1 MWKPCAA
8 LPPASAGERRKKTV
22 ASLAAL
28 PPALYHAHHGTF
40 AADLPFWE
48 ALAARA
54 GGPVLALGCG
64 TGRVALPLA
73 AAGFPTVGVDW
84 DAAMLAFLQ
93 RRVAARGG
101 SLPLGLVQTDFRA
114 LPFGAAA
121 FPLAVLP
128 CNTYTTMPPRER
140 AAFLQ
145 GVARVLR
152 PGGFFAFSAP
162 NPALVAALPL
172 QAEAEPEAA
181 FRHPE
186 SGLPVQ
192 VSSGWRR
199 EGTRW
204 TVRWHYD
211 TLHPDGTAKRVTVS
225 QIHWLAPVEAERG
238 LLEAAGLHLVA
249 EYGGFDHAPP
259 APDAPYWVV
268 VAQRL

>member
-8 LPPASAGERRKKTV
+8 LPLASAGERRKAV
-22 ASLAAL
+22 ASPAAL
-28 PPALYHAHHGTF
+28 PPALYHAHHGAF

-73 AAGFPTVGVDW
+73 HTGALTVGLDW
-84 DAAMLAFLQ
+84 DASMLAFLQ
-93 RRVAARGG
+93 RRLAASRDGA
-101 SLPLGLVQTDFRA
+101 PLRLVQADFRA
-114 LPFGAAA
+114 LPLGAGA
-121 FPLAVLP
+121 FSLAVLP
-128 CNTYTTMPPRER
+128 CNTYTTVPPHDRL
-140 AAFLQ
+140 AFLQ

-162 NPALVAALPL
+162 NPALVAALPP

-211 TLHPDGTAKRVTVS
+211 ALHPDGTVERVTVS
-225 QIHWLAPVEAERG
+225 QTHWLAPVEAERG
-238 LLEAAGLHLVA
+238 LLKAAGLHVVA
-249 EYGGFDHAPP
+249 EYGDFDHAPL